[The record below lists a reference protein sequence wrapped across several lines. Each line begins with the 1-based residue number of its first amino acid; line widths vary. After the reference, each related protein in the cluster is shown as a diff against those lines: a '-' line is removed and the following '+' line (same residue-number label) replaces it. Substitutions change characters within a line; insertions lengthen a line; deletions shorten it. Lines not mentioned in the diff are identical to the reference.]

1 MKRFVIVGMVAFSII
16 AAGAA
21 TKAQEGAPKSKL
33 VTELSLTPD
42 QKKALL
48 VLPARPNFPDLTIT
62 RLAVTPIRVISRDT
76 VKRTAKLRVRVQI
89 QVRNLGSVNFESN
102 ANQQAA
108 NLNYLY
114 DDKKFI
120 IALPFQNIR
129 AGATVTLVH
138 EMDWDW
144 MSSNEFPQGLKAE
157 LAYDPDIFIDGNTKN
172 DDIRLTNNSK
182 DLVGTTIHESL
193 RRTTGITR

>member
-1 MKRFVIVGMVAFSII
+1 MKRLLMVGMVAFSMM
-16 AAGAA
+16 AGVTA
-21 TKAQEGAPKSKL
+21 TKAQESAGKPKL
-33 VTELSLTPD
+33 VTELALTPEH
-42 QKKALL
+42 KKLL
-48 VLPARPNFPDLTIT
+48 LALPARPNFPDLTIT
-62 RLAVTPIRVISRDT
+62 KLTVTPLRVITSDA

-89 QVRNLGSVNFESN
+89 QVRNLGTVNFESG

-182 DLVGTTIHESL
+182 ELIGTTIHESL
-193 RRTTGITR
+193 RRTTRITR